1 MTNEVRAKGRGSA
14 LSCHRG
20 GGGEGSRVLSSPTDL
35 ALALLAAFCIGMSK
49 AGFSGISLI
58 SVFLMADLYG
68 AEASTGVVLPLL
80 IVADL
85 VVYPAFR
92 KYASWGPV
100 WRLLPATVAGLL
112 VGWWLLRVIDQDWV
126 ARKAI
131 GGCILVMV
139 ALQAVRA
146 WKPALSDRLVE
157 SRGFG
162 TAAGAAGGIT
172 TMLANAAGPVI
183 QLYLLSRRMP
193 KMELLGI
200 GARFFLLVNI
210 LKLPFSGS
218 LNLITAASL
227 VDNLK
232 CLPGIFA
239 GILIGK
245 WLIVRVPQRA
255 FEWMVIGFSV
265 AAGLR
270 LVMF

>member
-1 MTNEVRAKGRGSA
+1 M
-14 LSCHRG
+14 
-20 GGGEGSRVLSSPTDL
+20 LSSPTDL
-35 ALALLAAFCIGMSK
+35 TLALLAAVCIGMSK
-49 AGFSGISLI
+49 AGFTGISLI

-68 AEASTGVVLPLL
+68 AENSTGVVLPLL
-80 IVADL
+80 IVADM

-92 KYASWGPV
+92 KHASWAPV
-100 WRLLPATVAGLL
+100 WRLLPATMAGLL
-112 VGWWLLRVIDQDWV
+112 VGWWLLGAIDEDRV
-126 ARKAI
+126 ARKVI
-131 GGCILVMV
+131 GGCILAMV

-146 WKPALSDRLVE
+146 WKPEWSNRLAD

-172 TMLANAAGPVI
+172 TMMANAAGPVI
-183 QLYLLSRRMP
+183 QLYLLSRRLP

-218 LNLITAASL
+218 LNLITRASL
-227 VDNLK
+227 IDNLK

-255 FEWMVIGFSV
+255 FEWMVIGFSIL
-265 AAGLR
+265 AGLR
-270 LVMF
+270 LVLF